1 MKNIFLPI
9 VVLLVSLFSIS
20 AFSQTDTDAKGLGL
34 PGDGLD
40 LYAVLEVFQKSKTI
54 EDFEK
59 TLNDDNS
66 KINNLDLDNDKKV
79 DFIKVVTNKDGDNF
93 SFVLQVPI
101 NKSETQDVAVILVS
115 RDKSNNVSIQIVGDE
130 ELYGKDYVIE
140 PSGNKENNTPNPGYS
155 GSKVGEK
162 VISEAPT
169 PTPTPTTVVVVQSAP
184 IVQYVYSPMYVPY
197 FPPYYYGYYPPYFH
211 PWYPLTFGIYWSNHF
226 YCHGGYY
233 GGYRGNVNIN
243 INNFNHYNNYNN
255 NYRNR
260 SITVNNYNRNGIYRN
275 NGNVSS
281 RPSNRSSRNVSSNR
295 ASMNNNASAS
305 NKASTSL
312 SSKRASNKSSSAS
325 NRASSS
331 SSSSNSGGKLSPR
344 SIKSYGGGRR

>member
-9 VVLLVSLFSIS
+9 VILLVSLFSIS

-115 RDKSNNVSIQIVGDE
+115 KDKSNNVSIQIVGDE

-140 PSGNKENNTPNPGYS
+140 PSGNKENNTVNPGYS
-155 GSKVGEK
+155 GSKVGEQ
-162 VISEAPT
+162 VISASPT
-169 PTPTPTTVVVVQSAP
+169 PAPTPTTVVVVQSAP

-197 FPPYYYGYYPPYFH
+197 FPPYYYGYYPPYFR
-211 PWYPLTFGIYWSNHF
+211 PWYPLTFGIYWSNHY

-243 INNFNHYNNYNN
+243 INNSNHYNNYNN
-255 NYRNR
+255 YRNR
-260 SITVNNYNRNGIYRN
+260 STTVNNYNRNGNYRN

-281 RPSNRSSRNVSSNR
+281 RPSNRPSRNVSSNR
-295 ASMNNNASAS
+295 ASMNNNSSAS

>member
-9 VVLLVSLFSIS
+9 VILLVSLFSIS

-59 TLNDDNS
+59 ILNDDNS

-140 PSGNKENNTPNPGYS
+140 PTGNKENNTANPGYS
-155 GSKVGEK
+155 GSKVEEK
-162 VISEAPT
+162 VISEA

-197 FPPYYYGYYPPYFH
+197 FPPYYYGYYPPYFR
-211 PWYPLTFGIYWSNHF
+211 PWYPLTFGIYWSNHY

-243 INNFNHYNNYNN
+243 INNSNHYNYYNN

-260 SITVNNYNRNGIYRN
+260 STTVNNYNRNGNYRN

-281 RPSNRSSRNVSSNR
+281 RPSNRSFGNVSSNR
-295 ASMNNNASAS
+295 ASMNNNSSAS
-305 NKASTSL
+305 NKASTSS
-312 SSKRASNKSSSAS
+312 SSKSASNK
-325 NRASSS
+325 S
-331 SSSSNSGGKLSPR
+331 SSSSNSGAKRSPR
-344 SIKSYGGGRR
+344 SIRSYGGGRR

>member
-115 RDKSNNVSIQIVGDE
+115 KDKSNNVSIQIVGDE

-140 PSGNKENNTPNPGYS
+140 PTGNKENNTANPGYS

-162 VISEAPT
+162 VISED
-169 PTPTPTTVVVVQSAP
+169 PTPTTVVVVQSAP

-260 SITVNNYNRNGIYRN
+260 SITVNNYNRNGNYRN

-295 ASMNNNASAS
+295 ASINNNSSAS
-305 NKASTSL
+305 NKASTSS
-312 SSKRASNKSSSAS
+312 SSKSASNKST
-325 NRASSS
+325 
-331 SSSSNSGGKLSPR
+331 SSSNSGAKRSPR
-344 SIKSYGGGRR
+344 SIRSYGGVRR